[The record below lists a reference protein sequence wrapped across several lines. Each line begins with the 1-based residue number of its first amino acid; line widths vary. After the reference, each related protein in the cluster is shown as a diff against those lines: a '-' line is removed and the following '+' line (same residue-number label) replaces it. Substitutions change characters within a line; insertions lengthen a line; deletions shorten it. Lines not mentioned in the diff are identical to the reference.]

1 MIYEAHMDD
10 CCVCKIT
17 NVPLSPKP
25 QCGRLKHRMKNT
37 AIIMVYNAKESFCRG
52 VKVKIR

>member
-10 CCVCKIT
+10 FCVCKIT